1 MRIVIVGSNALA
13 CLLAARLAPTLQPDD
28 SLNLLVRDPQSEN
41 RIIQDGFTLIDGG
54 MSSYYRINSHARV
67 SQGPDDH
74 DTLALTALRCC
85 LSTGEPDMISNSDL
99 VLLCD
104 RADTATDTITAIK
117 PFLSPATLLISMQQG
132 ISQIRP
138 MEQLAAEHRS
148 AVALAVDNCAV
159 FQKNNQVSCLDPGT
173 FTITLLNRDSTAA
186 DQLRQAVNLLIQANL
201 RVEILADNC
210 SETIQ
215 QQLWTRF
222 FHDIAIN
229 PLAAIY
235 QRPNGQ
241 LLTSCSVRGNMKKA
255 LREAIAVAQA
265 ADFTINRDPVKQVF
279 QYLRREKKAIA
290 PMLRDIKNKQP
301 TAIAALNGTICR
313 LGRELAIATPTNDDL
328 VMRIKK
334 LEAAYL

>member
-54 MSSYYRINSHARV
+54 VSSYYRIDSHARV

-74 DTLALTALRCC
+74 NTLAVTALRCC
-85 LSTGEPDMISNSDL
+85 LSTGEPDIISNSDL

-104 RADTATDTITAIK
+104 RADTAIDTIAAIK
-117 PFLSPATLLISMQQG
+117 PFLSPATLLISIQQG

-138 MEQLAAEHRS
+138 MEQLAAEHGS
-148 AVALAVDNCAV
+148 AVALAVDNCSI
-159 FQKNNQVSCLDPGT
+159 FQEDNRVTCLDPGT
-173 FTITLLNRDSTAA
+173 FTISLLSRDNTAA
-186 DQLRQAVNLLIQANL
+186 DQLRQAVSLLIRANL
-201 RVEILADNC
+201 RVEVLPEDGL
-210 SETIQ
+210 ETIQ
-215 QQLWTRF
+215 QQLWTQF
-222 FHDIAIN
+222 FHDIGIN

-255 LREAIAVAQA
+255 IREAIAVARA
-265 ADFTINRDPVKQVF
+265 ANFTINGDPVKQVF
-279 QYLRREKKAIA
+279 QYLRREKEQIA
-290 PMLRDIKNKQP
+290 PMLRDIRNKQP
-301 TAIAALNGTICR
+301 TAIDALNGSICH

-328 VMRIKK
+328 VMRIQK